1 MKLIKTTTMATLFS
15 GLLLCITASA
25 NNEQGKVT
33 PEEAEC
39 VVAKENATSTDSLD
53 DRLDRANKAIKVCL
67 KAAEAGSLEAQ
78 EALMYLYMDISF
90 KKFKESVK
98 WARKAVDNGSV
109 RAQRALGVMYFEGYG
124 VEKDRQQA
132 KKWLTKACNNNN
144 QGACYLLKEYNLN

>member
-39 VVAKENATSTDSLD
+39 VVATVNATSTENLD
-53 DRLDRANKAIKVCL
+53 ARFDKINKAIKVCL
-67 KAAEAGSLEAQ
+67 KAAEAGSLDAQ
-78 EALMYLYMDISF
+78 EALIVLYPEVN
-90 KKFKESVK
+90 FKEAVK